1 MSEIRTQEGAGQASG
16 RLGPS
21 WRTAALLAAI
31 GLFVGLFTGMPLGY
45 NSAVSQVRDANAK
58 AAQARTDL
66 EKIANVNATLQ
77 ERNWSFYL
85 DSLNAGQDEPMEPAQ
100 PPARETGIYT
110 DGTYLVY
117 TDIQPGTYRGECTDE
132 FGYWARLRNTTGMV
146 NGIIANNVVRGPF
159 VVTIL
164 PADKAVELRGVT
176 LRAAE

>member
-1 MSEIRTQEGAGQASG
+1 MSEIRTQVGAGQASSHH
-16 RLGPS
+16 GPS
-21 WRTAALLAAI
+21 WRTAVFLAVI
-31 GLFVGLFTGMPLGY
+31 GLFVGLLTGMPLGY
-45 NSAVSQVRDANAK
+45 NSAISQVRDANAE
-58 AAQARTDL
+58 AAQARADL

-85 DSLNAGQDEPMEPAQ
+85 DSLKTGQDEPAEPVT
-100 PPARETGIYT
+100 PTARETGVYT
-110 DGTYLVY
+110 EGTYLVDI
-117 TDIQPGTYRGECTDE
+117 DIQPGTYRGECTGE

-164 PADKAVELRGVT
+164 PADVAIELRGVT